1 MAAATYAFI
10 VPIVS
15 STARPAVTVRPVE
28 PRPAAIRSAIGTFD
42 AAAVP
47 STPTVAT
54 ASPR

>member
-1 MAAATYAFI
+1 M

-15 STARPAVTVRPVE
+15 STASAAVTVRPVS
-28 PRPAAIRSAIGTFD
+28 PSPAAIRSASGTSD
-42 AAAVP
+42 GADVP